1 MPTRAYELLTIFE
14 SEVEQPAI
22 DTILKKVDELVVAGD
37 GKVATLDNWGRK
49 RFAYP
54 IDHKWEGTYVL
65 HEIVTE
71 ATNLDDVERALRLA
85 DEVVRHK
92 LMRLPEHEGQKRG
105 LLEGGAA
112 PAETTEPAEAAP
124 EVEAAPEA
132 EPTEEAPSDETAET
146 AAAE

>member
-14 SEVEQPAI
+14 GEVEQPAI
-22 DTILKKVDELVVAGD
+22 ETLLKKVDELVVAGN
-37 GKVATLDNWGRK
+37 GNVATLDNWGRK

-71 ATNLDDVERALRLA
+71 ATNLDDVERMLRLA

-92 LMRLPEHEGQKRG
+92 LIRLPEHEGQKRG

-112 PAETTEPAEAAP
+112 PVAAEAA
-124 EVEAAPEA
+124 A
-132 EPTEEAPSDETAET
+132 E
-146 AAAE
+146 

>member
-1 MPTRAYELLTIFE
+1 MPNRAYELMTIFE
-14 SEVEQPAI
+14 SEVEPPAI
-22 DTILKKVDELVVAGD
+22 EAILKRVDELVVAGS
-37 GKVATLDNWGRK
+37 GSVASLDNWGKK

-54 IDHKWEGTYVL
+54 IDQKGEGTYVV

-71 ATNLDDVERALRLA
+71 ATNLDDVERMLRLA

-92 LMRLPEHEGQKRG
+92 LLRLPEHEGQKRG

-112 PAETTEPAEAAP
+112 PAAAP
-124 EVEAAPEA
+124 
-132 EPTEEAPSDETAET
+132 

>member
-14 SEVEQPAI
+14 GEAEQASI
-22 DTILKKVDELVVAGD
+22 EAHLKKVDELVVAGN

-71 ATNLDDVERALRLA
+71 ATNLDDVERMLRLA
-85 DEVVRHK
+85 DDVVRHK
-92 LMRLPEHEGQKRG
+92 LIRLPEHEGQKRG

-112 PAETTEPAEAAP
+112 PAPAPAEAP
-124 EVEAAPEA
+124 
-132 EPTEEAPSDETAET
+132 
-146 AAAE
+146 AAAEAAAE